1 MRPFLLRSLR
11 PVRVMSR
18 PVPFVPAAWLAMMLG
33 LIGAVSA
40 PLVAQRAPVTALK
53 AARLII
59 GDGTQISAPIVLVE
73 GERIIAVGTAAQVR
87 IPPGAR
93 IVDLAGYTLLPGFID
108 MHTHLTS
115 IDNDGGDLAVLK
127 ETAAHGAIYATINAR
142 KTLDAGFT
150 SVREAGSTDYV
161 DVVVR
166 DAVNRGLIP
175 GPRIH
180 AAGPA
185 LGSTGGHADVNGW
198 SPNLQIPGTGA
209 IVDGVDAARKQVR
222 LNVKYGADQIKV
234 VATGGILSVGDAVG
248 AKQFSDEEL
257 KAIVEEATRLGRK
270 VMAHAHAGEGLNSA
284 VKAGVASIE
293 HGSLVDDNGI
303 ALMKQYGTYLVPTL
317 IILEEIVTDGARK
330 GVPPNSIAKAKAIA
344 GDRRIRLRKAYQSG
358 VKFALGT
365 DATSDIHGRN
375 GEEFKYMV
383 DILGASPMD
392 AITIGTMNAATL
404 LGAEKELG
412 SVTVGKLADIV
423 AVLGNPLDD
432 VTKLA
437 KVAFVMKGGAIFK
450 TPPVVP

>member
-1 MRPFLLRSLR
+1 MHSLRSALR
-11 PVRVMSR
+11 L
-18 PVPFVPAAWLAMMLG
+18 AASLLLAATPTL
-33 LIGAVSA
+33 
-40 PLVAQRAPVTALK
+40 AQRPATSPVTAIK
-53 AARLII
+53 ASRLII
-59 GDGTQISAPIVLVE
+59 GDGTQIASPVVLVD
-73 GERIIAVGTAAQVR
+73 GERITAVGTAAQVK
-87 IPPGAR
+87 IPAGAKV
-93 IVDLAGYTLLPGFID
+93 VDLTGYTLLPGFID

-127 ETAAHGAIYATINAR
+127 ETAAHGAIYATINAK
-142 KTLDAGFT
+142 KTLEAGFT
-150 SVREAGSTDYV
+150 TVREAGSTDYV
-161 DVVVR
+161 DAVVR
-166 DAVNRGLIP
+166 DAINRGLIP
-175 GPRIH
+175 GPRLH

-198 SPNLQIPGTGA
+198 SPMLKVPGTGA
-209 IVDGVDAARKQVR
+209 IVDGVDEARKQVR

-257 KAIVEEATRLGRK
+257 KAVVDEATRLGRK
-270 VMAHAHAGEGLNSA
+270 VMAHAHAGEGLNAA
-284 VKAGVASIE
+284 VRAGVASIE
-293 HGSLVDDNGI
+293 HGSLVDDEGI
-303 ALMKQYGTYLVPTL
+303 ALMKQHGTYLVPTL

-330 GVPPNSIAKAKAIA
+330 GVPANSVAKAKAIA

-412 SVTVGKLADIV
+412 SVATGKLADIV
-423 AVLGNPLDD
+423 AVQGNPLED
-432 VTKLA
+432 VTRLA
-437 KVAFVMKGGAIFK
+437 KVAFVMKGG
-450 TPPVVP
+450 VVYKAPTVSP